1 MIHPSKLFPNLQSA
15 VMVST
20 KLVIKGR
27 KSSRFLKTNCLIS
40 LFRSSV
46 LLLSVCFGVA
56 GTTLLDANLLSS
68 AEAQTLKPSESN
80 LLGEKSISQVSVL
93 FVNPSVGDNKAFGSE
108 AAPFKTITHAL
119 QVARPNTVIT
129 LAKGT
134 YSAETGEIFPLI
146 LKPGVSI
153 QGDTST
159 KGRDIIIQG
168 GDDYLSRSYGKQNAA
183 IVGANQSGLMG
194 VTVTNPKPRGYGM
207 LIESTNPTVSENT
220 FVSCIQDGI
229 SVTGSGTPTI
239 SKNYFYRNGAN
250 GLTVAGTSRA
260 SVVENIFQQ
269 TGFGINIAQN
279 AEPVIISNQI
289 LSNRAGII
297 VQANA
302 RPKLRNNLIQ
312 GNREDGLVVIAQAMP
327 DLGSASEPGGNDFQN
342 NARYDINANASK
354 QIFGAVGNALATSRI
369 AGKVDVSGNTTP
381 IAQNAQSTQTTAVS
395 GNALAFTAP
404 NTGET
409 TQQPSSRLTATL
421 PRNNV
426 TRNRSSKKPIAGVI
440 PNIANNVVSNG
451 VRSGLNSQ
459 LMPLQAATSFI
470 NAANPS
476 ASSFPAPSNL
486 PTSQSPQV
494 ANTTPQINYVRIN
507 PQTIEFSAPQSAGEP
522 VALATIRPSV
532 MPPQPLQP
540 IRTVP
545 GTGAAMLSIPTSN
558 ISINNMSPIPIP
570 QTAPLMGYATPS
582 LIASTGAPIATASS
596 GLRYRVVVPVT
607 SNRDEEIVRL
617 LAPGAFRTVWRGQ
630 GVIQVGVFN
639 STFNAEQM
647 IRTLNNSGLR
657 GMIEPLN

>member
-1 MIHPSKLFPNLQSA
+1 
-15 VMVST
+15 MVST

-27 KSSRFLKTNCLIS
+27 KSYRFLKTNYLIS
-40 LFRSSV
+40 LFRSS
-46 LLLSVCFGVA
+46 LLLPSVCFGVA
-56 GTTLLDANLLSS
+56 GTTLLNTSLPSS
-68 AEAQTLKPSESN
+68 AEAQTPKPSESN

-93 FVNPSVGDNKAFGSE
+93 FVNPSVGDNKALGSE

-119 QVARPNTVIT
+119 QVATPNTVIS

-153 QGDTST
+153 QGDAST
-159 KGRDIIIQG
+159 KGRDIKIQG

-183 IVGANQSGLMG
+183 IVGANQSGLTG

-207 LIESTNPTVSENT
+207 LIESTNPIVSENT
-220 FVSCIQDGI
+220 FVGSTQDGI

-250 GLTVAGTSRA
+250 GLTVSGTARA
-260 SVVENIFQQ
+260 SVVENTFQQ

-327 DLGSASEPGGNDFQN
+327 DLGSASEPGGNDFRN

-381 IAQNAQSTQTTAVS
+381 IAQNAQSTPSSAVS
-395 GNALAFTAP
+395 GNALALTA
-404 NTGET
+404 
-409 TQQPSSRLTATL
+409 PSSRLTAPL

-426 TRNRSSKKPIAGVI
+426 TRNTRSSKKRIAAVI
-440 PNIANNVVSNG
+440 PNIANNVVSNA
-451 VRSGLNSQ
+451 VSSGLNSQ
-459 LMPLQAATSFI
+459 LMPLQAANLLL
-470 NAANPS
+470 NAANPRT
-476 ASSFPAPSNL
+476 SSFPAPSNL
-486 PTSQSPQV
+486 PTSQPQV
-494 ANTTPQINYVRIN
+494 ANYTPQINYVRLN
-507 PQTIEFSAPQSAGEP
+507 PETIEFSAPQPAAEP
-522 VALATIRPSV
+522 VALATIRPEAMLS
-532 MPPQPLQP
+532 QPLQP

-558 ISINNMSPIPIP
+558 ISTINISNMSPIPLP
-570 QTAPLMGYATPS
+570 QTAPLMGDATPS
-582 LIASTGAPIATASS
+582 LIASTGTPIGTASS
-596 GLRYRVVVPVT
+596 GLRYRVVVPVIG
-607 SNRDEEIVRL
+607 NRDEETIRL

-647 IRTLNNSGLR
+647 IRTLNNNGLR

>member
-1 MIHPSKLFPNLQSA
+1 MVCTDNGSILLA
-15 VMVST
+15 V
-20 KLVIKGR
+20 
-27 KSSRFLKTNCLIS
+27 
-40 LFRSSV
+40 
-46 LLLSVCFGVA
+46 
-56 GTTLLDANLLSS
+56 
-68 AEAQTLKPSESN
+68 
-80 LLGEKSISQVSVL
+80 
-93 FVNPSVGDNKAFGSE
+93 
-108 AAPFKTITHAL
+108 
-119 QVARPNTVIT
+119 TVI
-129 LAKGT
+129 
-134 YSAETGEIFPLI
+134 
-146 LKPGVSI
+146 
-153 QGDTST
+153 
-159 KGRDIIIQG
+159 
-168 GDDYLSRSYGKQNAA
+168 
-183 IVGANQSGLMG
+183 
-194 VTVTNPKPRGYGM
+194 
-207 LIESTNPTVSENT
+207 
-220 FVSCIQDGI
+220 
-229 SVTGSGTPTI
+229 
-239 SKNYFYRNGAN
+239 
-250 GLTVAGTSRA
+250 
-260 SVVENIFQQ
+260 
-269 TGFGINIAQN
+269 IN
-279 AEPVIISNQI
+279 NQI

-369 AGKVDVSGNTTP
+369 AGKVDVSGNTIP

-395 GNALAFTAP
+395 GNAQAFTAP

-409 TQQPSSRLTATL
+409 TQQPSSRLTAPL

-426 TRNRSSKKPIAGVI
+426 TRNRSKKPIAAVI
-440 PNIANNVVSNG
+440 PNIANNVVNNG

-486 PTSQSPQV
+486 PTSQLPQV
-494 ANTTPQINYVRIN
+494 ANSTPQINYVRIN
-507 PQTIEFSAPQSAGEP
+507 PQTIEFSAPQPAGEP

-607 SNRDEEIVRL
+607 SNRDEEVVRL